1 MKRAE
6 DSWKVLSEALNK
18 IMRHC
23 HPGRAPRTGDPFKG
37 LIRVILSQNTSYYN
51 EARAY
56 EQLERAIGVEP
67 RRLAEA
73 SVEEIASAIRPAG
86 MHNIRAKAI
95 KRLSEIVVSRYD
107 GDISVILIKGLQE
120 AREELI
126 RLPGVGRKSA
136 DVVLL
141 FEANKPVMPVDRHI
155 FRIAERLGFVSGNQ
169 DYERVRSTL
178 ESIIPKDKL
187 EIGHLSLI
195 EFGRRI
201 CRARFPLCGSCF
213 IAESCPSAKHGKD
226 KENRIR

>member
-1 MKRAE
+1 M
-6 DSWKVLSEALNK
+6 LSEALK
-18 IMRHC
+18 RIMQQY
-23 HPGRAPRTGDPFKG
+23 HPGRSPRTGDPFKG
-37 LIRVILSQNTSYYN
+37 LIRVILSQNTGYSN

-56 EQLERAIGVEP
+56 EQLEKTIGVEP

-86 MHNIRAKAI
+86 MHNIRGKVI
-95 KRLSEIVVSRYD
+95 KRLSEIVVSRYN
-107 GDISVILIKGLQE
+107 GDISEILIKELQE

-155 FRIAERLGFVSGNQ
+155 FRIAERLGLVSGNQ
-169 DYERVRSTL
+169 DYERVRSIL
-178 ESIIPKDKL
+178 ESIIPKEEL
-187 EIGHLSLI
+187 EIGHISFI

-201 CRARFPLCGSCF
+201 CRARTPLCGSCF
-213 IAESCPSAKHGKD
+213 IAESCPSAKLGKG
-226 KENRIR
+226 KGKQNRIQMRG